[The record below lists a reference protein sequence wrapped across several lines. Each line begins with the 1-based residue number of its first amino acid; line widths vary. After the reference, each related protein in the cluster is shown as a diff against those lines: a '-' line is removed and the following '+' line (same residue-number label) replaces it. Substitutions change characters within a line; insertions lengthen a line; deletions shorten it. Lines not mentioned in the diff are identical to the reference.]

1 MYDIIIVGGGPAGMF
16 AAYKLL
22 QSKKKLKILLIEK
35 GKSISKRQKNDVM
48 CGFGG
53 AGTYSD
59 GKLHYTPVLSHTKSL
74 HLVTLDDYESLV
86 KEVEEI
92 FKSFGVDAEFYPKD
106 MSKASDLV
114 EKAQKEDI
122 RLYIRRTQHV
132 GTDKL
137 ISIIKN
143 FEKYLIDNGVEL
155 LCEQEV
161 TDLLVEKNLCT
172 GVKVTNMKDGTVK
185 NISGKVVLLAPGRVG
200 ATWLQSI
207 CAKYGIEYKYDK
219 TEIGVRME
227 FPESVMRQFSE
238 QMYETIFEMRT
249 KTFDDII
256 RTFCPCPRGMV
267 GVENYRDYVCVNGH
281 SNSSHNS
288 NNSNFAFVTEI
299 ELTEPMENTTL
310 YIKKIAE
317 LSNVLGGGKPIIQRL
332 ADLRNGRRSTWNRIN
347 KSFVHPTLKDV
358 TPGDI
363 SMVLPHRIVINILEG
378 LENLDKVLVG
388 INNGSNLL
396 YAPEVKF
403 RGSMVKTDNNLQTQV
418 KNLYVA
424 GDGAGVSGNIVGAA
438 ATGII
443 AVRKLYERT
452 R

>member
-1 MYDIIIVGGGPAGMF
+1 MYDIIIVGAGPAGMF

-22 QSKKKLKILLIEK
+22 QQKKHPKVLLLEK
-35 GKSISKRQKNDVM
+35 GKSIYKRRKNEVM

-74 HLVTLDDYESLV
+74 HLVNVDEYQKLV
-86 KEVEEI
+86 DEVEVI
-92 FKSFGVDAEFYPKD
+92 FREFGVDAEFYPKD
-106 MSKASDLV
+106 TNLVNELV

-137 ISIIKN
+137 VPIIKK
-143 FEKYLIDNGVEL
+143 FEQFLLDNGVEMR
-155 LCEQEV
+155 CQSEV
-161 TDLLVEKNLCT
+161 IDIIVKNDICT
-172 GVKVTNMKDGTVK
+172 GVIVKDLKGNEERIEAK
-185 NISGKVVLLAPGRVG
+185 NVLLAPGRVG
-200 ATWLQSI
+200 ASWLQNI
-207 CAKYGIEYKYDK
+207 CSKYEIDYKYDK

-227 FPESVMRQFSE
+227 FPEAVMRQFSE
-238 QMYETIFEMRT
+238 QMYETIFEIRT
-249 KTFDDII
+249 KTFDDIA
-256 RTFCPCPRGMV
+256 RTFCPCPKGMV

-281 SNSSHNS
+281 SNSSHDS

-310 YIKKIAE
+310 YIKKLAE

-332 ADLRNGRRSTWNRIN
+332 TDLRNGRRSTWNRIN
-347 KSFVHPTLKDV
+347 KSFVTPTLRDA

-363 SMVLPHRIVINILEG
+363 SMALPHRIVINLLEG
-378 LENLDKVLVG
+378 LEKLDKVLVG

-403 RGSMVKTDNNLQTQV
+403 RGSMVKTDNNLQT
-418 KNLYVA
+418 KIKGLFVA

-443 AVRKLYERT
+443 AVRKLY
-452 R
+452 

>member
-1 MYDIIIVGGGPAGMF
+1 MYDIIIVGAGPAGMF

-22 QSKKKLKILLIEK
+22 QQKKKAKILLIEK
-35 GKSISKRQKNDVM
+35 GKNIYKRRKNEVM

-74 HLVTLDDYESLV
+74 HLVNVDEYQKLV
-86 KEVEEI
+86 DEVEVI
-92 FKSFGVDAEFYPKD
+92 FREFGVDSEFYPKD
-106 MSKASDLV
+106 MNLVSELV
-114 EKAQKEDI
+114 ERAQKEDI

-137 ISIIKN
+137 VPIIKK
-143 FEKYLIDNGVEL
+143 FQDYLADNGVEIIY
-155 LCEQEV
+155 QTEV
-161 TDLLVEKNLCT
+161 TDIIVEDEICKGVCAKNI
-172 GVKVTNMKDGTVK
+172 VTNEESKILSQ
-185 NISGKVVLLAPGRVG
+185 NILLAPGRVG
-200 ATWLQSI
+200 ASWLQNI
-207 CAKYGIEYKYDK
+207 CTKYGVEYKYDK

-227 FPESVMRQFSE
+227 FPEAVMRQFSE
-238 QMYETIFEMRT
+238 QMYETIFEIRT
-249 KTFDDII
+249 KTFDDIA
-256 RTFCPCPRGMV
+256 RTFCPCPKGMV

-281 SNSSHNS
+281 SNSSHDS

-310 YIKKIAE
+310 YIKKLAE

-332 ADLRNGRRSTWNRIN
+332 TDLRNGRRSTWNRIN
-347 KSFVHPTLKDV
+347 KSFVTPTLRDA

-363 SMVLPHRIVINILEG
+363 SMALPHRIVINILEG
-378 LENLDKVLVG
+378 LEKLDKVLVG

-403 RGSMVKTDNNLQTQV
+403 RGSMVKTDNNLQT
-418 KNLYVA
+418 KIKGLFVA

-443 AVRKLYERT
+443 AVRKLCK
-452 R
+452 